1 MKNYKKIAVLLI
13 LIGLVLV
20 AYATYLELSPTFGE
34 KEVARYFHHNNTE
47 YIHQIAF
54 IGMCMLIGGLLI
66 FAWKV
71 GATIVFLCITQIGF
85 AQQSNSNLLGY
96 TTKNDTLVI
105 LAKKDI
111 SESDLKLFNKAKA
124 LVKFYKE
131 QEKIENKAGRPFK
144 ALTDSGLP
152 VYWRDMPVYV
162 LQREMK
168 DKSSGRAK
176 RVIYDVHVVAREVL
190 KGNTTVFEWTIIQ

>member
-1 MKNYKKIAVLLI
+1 MKNTKKIAGLLI
-13 LIGLVLV
+13 IIGLALV
-20 AYATYLELSPTFGE
+20 GYATYLELSPTFGE

-54 IGMCMLIGGLLI
+54 IGMCMIIIGMVTLGWKHIAPIILLCV
-66 FAWKV
+66 AQV
-71 GATIVFLCITQIGF
+71 GF
-85 AQQSNSNLLGY
+85 AQSNSLLGY

-144 ALTDSGLP
+144 TLTENGLP
-152 VYWRDMPVYV
+152 VFWRDMPVYV

-190 KGNTTVFEWTIIQ
+190 KGNTTIFEWTIIQ

>member
-1 MKNYKKIAVLLI
+1 MKNYKKIAILLI
-13 LIGLVLV
+13 LIGLALV
-20 AYATYLELSPTFGE
+20 GYATYLELSPTFGE

-54 IGMCMLIGGLLI
+54 IGMCMIIIGVVTLN
-66 FAWKV
+66 WKHV
-71 GATIVFLCITQIGF
+71 VPVMFICLSQIGF
-85 AQQSNSNLLGY
+85 GQSGGNLLGY

-111 SESDLKLFNKAKA
+111 TESDLKLFNRAKA

-144 ALTDSGLP
+144 ALTDNGLP

>member
-1 MKNYKKIAVLLI
+1 MKNYKKIAILLI
-13 LIGLVLV
+13 LIGLALV

-34 KEVARYFHHNNTE
+34 REVARYFHHNNTE

-54 IGMCMLIGGLLI
+54 IGMCMIIIGMVTLGWKHIAPIILLCV
-66 FAWKV
+66 AQV
-71 GATIVFLCITQIGF
+71 GF
-85 AQQSNSNLLGY
+85 AQSNSLLGY

-144 ALTDSGLP
+144 ALTDNGLP